1 MADACGLLRQASAC
15 SGVKPSGRHPAL
27 LTGHEQ
33 SQRVCGHFHSL
44 PVDASRLSL
53 HHHRRESFSSP
64 CMPTRLENFESSVLK
79 KKFNLKVGRTHSE
92 IQKEQFSVR
101 FLTLI
106 ITHHPY
112 PFRAH
117 PFLSSFLRLHLCLI
131 LKTWASLLVNT
142 IHLSGTIAN

>member
-1 MADACGLLRQASAC
+1 MAGVCGLLRQASAC
-15 SGVKPSGRHPAL
+15 SGVKPSGKDPAL
-27 LTGHEQ
+27 LTRQEQ
-33 SQRVCGHFHSL
+33 SQRVCGHFHSP

-79 KKFNLKVGRTHSE
+79 KKFNQKVGTTRSE

-101 FLTLI
+101 FLTL
-106 ITHHPY
+106 TTAHHPH
-112 PFRAH
+112 PIQAH
-117 PFLSSFLRLHLCLI
+117 PFLSSFLKLHLCLI

-142 IHLSGTIAN
+142 LHLSGTIAN

>member
-1 MADACGLLRQASAC
+1 MAGVCGLLRQASAC
-15 SGVKPSGRHPAL
+15 SGVKPSGRDPAL

-33 SQRVCGHFHSL
+33 SQRVCGHFQSL
-44 PVDASRLSL
+44 PVDASSLSL
-53 HHHRRESFSSP
+53 NHHRRERFSSP
-64 CMPTRLENFESSVLK
+64 CMPTRLENFESNVLK
-79 KKFNLKVGRTHSE
+79 KKFNQKVGTTHSE

-106 ITHHPY
+106 IAHHPH
-112 PFRAH
+112 PLQAH
-117 PFLSSFLRLHLCLI
+117 SFLSSFFRLQPCLI